1 MLRRY
6 EMYSIR
12 PDAPPDEVQ
21 RLADSFLRCGSII
34 PEVLD
39 SAVGTNLSDLP
50 LQLVWEHAYESPE
63 AYQRYMVHP
72 FHACIL
78 DRALLADSPER
89 IVTAND
95 VGAGLVGYVCDTPVY
110 RLAAGIRR
118 LVLLELSP
126 GEAAELSRAV
136 AGDIDGLRVSVV
148 AANSMASAWFD
159 GVTPITAPP
168 RWSYVWEQG
177 WDSLAA
183 FEAYRRS
190 PLAGVEPEGRSASVH
205 YEPRR

>member
-12 PDAPPDEVQ
+12 PDAPAAEVE
-21 RLADSFLRCGSII
+21 RFADSFLRCGSII

-39 SAVGTNLSDLP
+39 SAIGTNLSDVP
-50 LQLVWEHAYESPE
+50 LQLVWEHAYASPE

-72 FHACIL
+72 YHACIL

-89 IVTAND
+89 IVSSND

-110 RLAAGIRR
+110 RMTAGIRR
-118 LVLLELSP
+118 LVLLDLSP
-126 GEAAELSRAV
+126 GEAAAFSK
-136 AGDIDGLRVSVV
+136 AGERDIGGLRVSVV
-148 AANSMASAWFD
+148 AENSMASAWFD

-168 RWSYVWEQG
+168 RWSHVWEQG

-183 FEAYRRS
+183 FEAYRAS
-190 PLAGVEPEGRSASVH
+190 SLAGVEPEGRSASVH